1 MYHSKR
7 VSGYYEFA
15 KVKNIQQDAQDS
27 LFNKYSTSTS
37 LPFVKQS
44 FNPIS
49 EVNFEAKR
57 VKLGIR
63 SWRIFNFRSLP
74 SLEHKL

>member
-49 EVNFEAKR
+49 EVNFEAK
-57 VKLGIR
+57 KG
-63 SWRIFNFRSLP
+63 
-74 SLEHKL
+74 